1 MWNAYVDFDA
11 ADFDGAIR
19 IGPGGWPGLRA
30 DFLFRSHVTPIC
42 APAFLEANRIT
53 APADLLNVERLAPND
68 PWWAGWLAEAGV
80 DVKPPPPPGADLDS
94 HLQEAPPAQDGCGIA
109 PQTPPPLRGAP
120 HHAP

>member
-19 IGPGGWPGLRA
+19 IGPGGWPGLLA

-80 DVKPPPPPGADLDS
+80 DVKPSPRRGVELDS
-94 HLQEAPPAQDGCGIA
+94 PLPQALGRAAGRESVWQDGSI
-109 PQTPPPLRGAP
+109 
-120 HHAP
+120 